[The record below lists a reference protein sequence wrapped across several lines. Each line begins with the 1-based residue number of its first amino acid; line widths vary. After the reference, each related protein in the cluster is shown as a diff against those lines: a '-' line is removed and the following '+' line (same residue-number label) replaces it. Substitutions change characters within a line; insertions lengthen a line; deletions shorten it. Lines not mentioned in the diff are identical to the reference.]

1 MTATTT
7 NFGILPVEAAPL
19 SAVTFDLYRNI
30 HKGIRRG
37 LFTVTSAFG
46 SVDSGDA
53 DAVARAATE
62 LHELVHLLV
71 SHAEHE
77 DTFVQPAIDRFLPTI
92 ADRVGEE
99 QEALEQQM
107 ASLEVLAAVA
117 AGASPGDCRLD
128 VHRVYL
134 GLTTFSAA
142 YLEHQAFEELEI
154 MPGLSQAMR
163 VEELIEMHTAI
174 LNSIAPADMGYSL
187 TLMLPAM
194 NVDDRAEMLAG
205 MRDAPSD
212 VVQGVL
218 GLAAAVLTP
227 DELAKTKVRAGI
239 S

>member
-1 MTATTT
+1 MLA
-7 NFGILPVEAAPL
+7 VETAPL

-37 LFTVTSAFG
+37 LFTVTSTFG
-46 SVDSGDA
+46 SVDSGDS
-53 DAVARAATE
+53 DAVARATTE

-77 DTFVQPAIDRFLPTI
+77 DEFVQPAIDRWLPTI
-92 ADRVGEE
+92 ADRVCEE
-99 QEALEQQM
+99 HEVLERQM
-107 ASLEVLAAVA
+107 ASLELLADVA
-117 AGASPGDCRLD
+117 AGASPGDRRLD
-128 VHRVYL
+128 AHRVYL

-154 MPGLSQAMR
+154 MPGLAQAMT
-163 VEELIEMHTAI
+163 VDELIEMHTAI
-174 LNSIAPADMGYSL
+174 LNSIPPADMGSSL

-212 VVQGVL
+212 VLQGVL
-218 GLAAAVLTP
+218 GLAGAVLTP
-227 DELAKTKVRAGI
+227 DELAKTKLRAGI